1 MPHVPEYGPQE
12 GSGGAYAFGGSR
24 VIRGGSGEDRI
35 SSSGDVA
42 DTIYAR
48 DGDRDT
54 VSCGPKE
61 DTVYFDKGIDTVN
74 PINCEKR
81 IAQ

>member
-1 MPHVPEYGPQE
+1 VPEYGPQE
-12 GSGGAYAFGGSR
+12 GAGGAYACGGSW

-35 SSSGDVA
+35 SSSGDAA
-42 DTIYAR
+42 DTIYAL

-61 DTVYFDKGIDTVN
+61 DTVYLDKSIDTVN
-74 PINCEKR
+74 PIHYEKR